1 MADSK
6 KWFRLDNAALIY
18 MPTRTRKW
26 NHLFRVACVLKDKV
40 DKDVLQSAVND
51 LMPRFPTMMVS
62 IKSGFFWY
70 YYETLEK
77 PPMVTEET
85 DYPCRP
91 FDIRSKRYL
100 IRILYYNNR
109 ISVEAFH
116 AVTDGGGAMIYL
128 VTLLRRYFELLGL
141 PVVGYEGCLDYKD
154 LPAEEEKED
163 AFQRYADG
171 KTIRPRKERR
181 AYQIKL
187 DKVPGGFYLI
197 HGVLQVPEVKRKAK
211 EYGATIGQLVTA
223 VLFKTLN
230 DYIAALPLTQR
241 KKIKDPVKISIPF
254 DLRKR
259 FNSRTLRNFSSY
271 MNMECNETEFSAIVN
286 TVKANNEQITSD
298 FIQGNI
304 NANLSD
310 EHKLGIRL
318 MPLFLKNI
326 GLKAAHKMFGESLL
340 TMVFSNLNV
349 VSCPPIFH
357 NYVERFEAHQGPLK
371 RTCMSASGISFGDKL
386 VISLASASKNTTI
399 ERLFFQN
406 LTDIG
411 LCAVLDTNR
420 RECNE

>member
-1 MADSK
+1 MAEST

-18 MPTRTRKW
+18 MPTRTRRW
-26 NHLFRVACVLKDKV
+26 NHLFRVACVLKSKV
-40 DKDVLQSAVND
+40 DRDVLQSAVND
-51 LMPRFPTMMVS
+51 LLPRFPTMMVS

-77 PPMVTEET
+77 PPKVAEET

-91 FDIRSKRYL
+91 FDIRSKRHL
-100 IRILYYNNR
+100 LRILYYNNR
-109 ISVEAFH
+109 ISVEVFH
-116 AVTDGGGAMIYL
+116 AVTDGGGAMVYL

-141 PVVGYEGCLDYKD
+141 PVTGYDGCLDYQD

-171 KTIRPRKERR
+171 KTIRPRKERK

-197 HGVLQVPEVKRKAK
+197 HGVLTISEVKQKAK
-211 EYGATIGQLVTA
+211 EYGATIGQLLTA

-230 DYIAALPLTQR
+230 EYVAALPLVQR
-241 KKIKDPVKISIPF
+241 KRLKDPVKVSIPF

-271 MNMECNETEFSAIVN
+271 MNMECAESDFGAIIN
-286 TVKANNEQITSD
+286 TVKANNELITSE

-310 EHKLGIRL
+310 EHKMGIRL

-326 GLKAAHKMFGESLL
+326 GLKTAHKMFGDSLI
-340 TMVFSNLNV
+340 TMVFSNLSV
-349 VSCPPIFH
+349 VSCPPQFRD
-357 NYVERFEAHQGPLK
+357 YVERFEAHQGPLK
-371 RTCMSASGISFGDKL
+371 HNCITASSISFGDKI
-386 VISLASASKNTTI
+386 VISFASSSKNTTV
-399 ERLFFQN
+399 EKLFFQN
-406 LTDIG
+406 LQNLG

-420 RECNE
+420 RECYE